1 MTILFLITAV
11 VILASAIMVVT
22 SRNLVHA
29 ALWLVASLFGVAML
43 YAMLN
48 AGFMAVV
55 QVVIY
60 IGAIAILFI
69 FAVMLTRR
77 EMRDTGPG
85 LNKNWW
91 VSALVSLLIFG
102 GLAFLLSNW
111 GGFSMTSA
119 ALPPGFDAVGA
130 LGTALISPDQF
141 VLPFEVASVLLVA
154 ALVGAVYIAFNPRTG
169 DSPHSG
175 DNRK

>member
-11 VILASAIMVVT
+11 VILASAMMVVT

-43 YAMLN
+43 YAQLN

-77 EMRDTGPG
+77 EMRDKGPG

-91 VSALVSLLIFG
+91 VAALVSLLVFG
-102 GLAFLLSNW
+102 GLAFLLSSW
-111 GGFSMTSA
+111 SGFSQASA
-119 ALPPGFDAVGA
+119 ALPSGFDAVSA
-130 LGTALISPDQF
+130 LGNALVSPDAY
-141 VLPFEVASVLLVA
+141 VLPFEVASILLVA
-154 ALVGAVYIAFNPRTG
+154 ALVGAVYIAFNPR
-169 DSPHSG
+169 SG
-175 DNRK
+175 DNRE

>member
-1 MTILFLITAV
+1 MIILFLITAV
-11 VILASAIMVVT
+11 VILASAMMVVT

-43 YAMLN
+43 YAQLN

-55 QVVIY
+55 QVVVY

-77 EMRDTGPG
+77 EMRDKGPG
-85 LNKNWW
+85 LNKNWGIA
-91 VSALVSLLIFG
+91 VLVSLLTFG
-102 GLAFLLSNW
+102 GLAVLLSNW
-111 GGFSMTSA
+111 SGFSQSSA
-119 ALPPGFDAVGA
+119 DFPSGFDAVGA
-130 LGTALISPDQF
+130 LGNALVSPDAF
-141 VLPFEVASVLLVA
+141 VLPFEVASISLVA
-154 ALVGAVYIAFNPRTG
+154 ALVGAVYIAYNPR
-169 DSPHSG
+169 SG

>member
-1 MTILFLITAV
+1 
-11 VILASAIMVVT
+11 
-22 SRNLVHA
+22 
-29 ALWLVASLFGVAML
+29 VAML

-55 QVVIY
+55 QVVVY

-77 EMRDTGPG
+77 EMREKGPA

-91 VSALVSLLIFG
+91 ISALVSLLTFG

-111 GGFSMTSA
+111 SGFSQTTA
-119 ALPPGFDAVGA
+119 DIPEKFDAVGE
-130 LGTALISPDQF
+130 LGAALISPNAY
-141 VLPFEVASVLLVA
+141 VLPFEVASILLVA
-154 ALVGAVYIAFNPRTG
+154 ALVGAVYIAY
-169 DSPHSG
+169 
-175 DNRK
+175 NRK

>member
-11 VILASAIMVVT
+11 VILASAMMVVS

-29 ALWLVASLFGVAML
+29 ALWLVATLFGVAML

-55 QVVIY
+55 QVVVY

-77 EMRDTGPG
+77 EMRDKGPG
-85 LNKNWW
+85 LNKNWG
-91 VSALVSLLIFG
+91 VSALVSLLVFG
-102 GLAFLLSNW
+102 GLTYLLSNW
-111 GGFSMTSA
+111 SGFSQTPA
-119 ALPPGFDAVGA
+119 DIPADFDAVGE
-130 LGTALISPDQF
+130 LGSALISPNAF

-154 ALVGAVYIAFNPRTG
+154 ALVGAVYIAY
-169 DSPHSG
+169 
-175 DNRK
+175 NRK